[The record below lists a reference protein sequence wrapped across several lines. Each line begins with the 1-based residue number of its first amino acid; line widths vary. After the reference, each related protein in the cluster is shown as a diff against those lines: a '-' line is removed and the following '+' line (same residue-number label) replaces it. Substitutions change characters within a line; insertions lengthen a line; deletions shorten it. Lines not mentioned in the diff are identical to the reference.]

1 MTLFTKFYRVAWLV
15 LIVLLIFL
23 DRNNPY
29 WVGSSIFLLL
39 ILAAI
44 AVLRALQS
52 RQEWREIIEEEN
64 LDKDIP

>member
-29 WVGSSIFLLL
+29 WVGGSIFLLL

-44 AVLRALQS
+44 AVLRALQT
-52 RQEWREIIEEEN
+52 RKEWREIIEEES

>member
-1 MTLFTKFYRVAWLV
+1 MTLFTKIYRLAWLV

-23 DRNNPY
+23 DRTNPY
-29 WVGSSIFLLL
+29 WVGGSIILLL

-44 AVLRALQS
+44 SVLRALQS
-52 RQEWREIIEEEN
+52 RQEWREIIKGES

>member
-1 MTLFTKFYRVAWLV
+1 MV

-23 DRNNPY
+23 DKTNPY
-29 WVGSSIFLLL
+29 WVGVSIILLL

-44 AVLRALQS
+44 AVLRALES
-52 RQEWREIIEEEN
+52 RKEWREIIEEEN

>member
-1 MTLFTKFYRVAWLV
+1 MTLFTKIYRLAWLV

-23 DRNNPY
+23 DRTNAY
-29 WVGSSIFLLL
+29 WVGCSIFLLL

-52 RQEWREIIEEEN
+52 RKEWREIIEEEN

>member
-1 MTLFTKFYRVAWLV
+1 MALFTKIYRLAWLV
-15 LIVLLIFL
+15 LIVLLIFM
-23 DRNNPY
+23 DRTNLY
-29 WVGSSIFLLL
+29 WVGGSIFLLL

-52 RQEWREIIEEEN
+52 RQEWREIIKEEN

>member
-29 WVGSSIFLLL
+29 WVGGSIFLLL

-52 RQEWREIIEEEN
+52 RQEWRDIIEEEN

>member
-1 MTLFTKFYRVAWLV
+1 MTFFIKIYRLAWLV

-23 DRNNPY
+23 DRTNPY
-29 WVGSSIFLLL
+29 WVGGSIILLL

-44 AVLRALQS
+44 VVLRALQS
-52 RQEWREIIEEEN
+52 RQEWREIIEEKN

>member
-1 MTLFTKFYRVAWLV
+1 MTLFTKFYRLAWLV

-23 DRNNPY
+23 DRTNPY
-29 WVGSSIFLLL
+29 WVGFSIILLL

-44 AVLRALQS
+44 AVLRALES
-52 RQEWREIIEEEN
+52 RKEWREIIEEES

>member
-29 WVGSSIFLLL
+29 WVGGSIFLLL
-39 ILAAI
+39 ILTAI

-52 RQEWREIIEEEN
+52 RKEWREIIEEEN
-64 LDKDIP
+64 LDQDIP

>member
-29 WVGSSIFLLL
+29 WVGGSIFLLL

-44 AVLRALQS
+44 AVLRALES
-52 RQEWREIIEEEN
+52 RKEWREIIEEEN

>member
-1 MTLFTKFYRVAWLV
+1 MTLFTKIYRLAWLV

-23 DRNNPY
+23 DRTNPY
-29 WVGSSIFLLL
+29 WVGGSIILLL

-44 AVLRALQS
+44 AVLRTLQS
-52 RQEWREIIEEEN
+52 RKEWREIIEEEN

>member
-1 MTLFTKFYRVAWLV
+1 MTLFTKFYRVAWLG

-29 WVGSSIFLLL
+29 WVGGSIFLLL

-44 AVLRALQS
+44 AVLRALQT
-52 RQEWREIIEEEN
+52 RKEWREIIEEES

>member
-1 MTLFTKFYRVAWLV
+1 MALFTKFYRVAWLV

-29 WVGSSIFLLL
+29 WVGGSIFLLL

>member
-29 WVGSSIFLLL
+29 WVGGSIFLLL

-44 AVLRALQS
+44 AVLRALQT
-52 RQEWREIIEEEN
+52 RKEWREIIEEEN

>member
-1 MTLFTKFYRVAWLV
+1 VTLFTKFYRLAWLV

-23 DRNNPY
+23 DRTNPY
-29 WVGSSIFLLL
+29 WVGFSIILLL

-44 AVLRALQS
+44 AVLRALES
-52 RQEWREIIEEEN
+52 RKEWREIIEEEN

>member
-1 MTLFTKFYRVAWLV
+1 MALFTKIYRLAWLV

-23 DRNNPY
+23 DRTNLY
-29 WVGSSIFLLL
+29 WVGGSIFLLL

-44 AVLRALQS
+44 AVLRTLQS
-52 RQEWREIIEEEN
+52 RKEWREIIEEEN

>member
-1 MTLFTKFYRVAWLV
+1 MTLFTKFYRLAWLV

-23 DRNNPY
+23 DRTNPY
-29 WVGSSIFLLL
+29 WVGFSIILLL

-44 AVLRALQS
+44 SVLRALES
-52 RQEWREIIEEEN
+52 RKEWREIIEEEN

>member
-29 WVGSSIFLLL
+29 WVGGSIFLLL

-44 AVLRALQS
+44 SVLRALQT
-52 RQEWREIIEEEN
+52 RKEWREIIEEES

>member
-1 MTLFTKFYRVAWLV
+1 MTLFTKIYRLAWLV

-23 DRNNPY
+23 DRTNLY
-29 WVGSSIFLLL
+29 WVGGSIFLLL

-52 RQEWREIIEEEN
+52 RQEWREIIEEES

>member
-1 MTLFTKFYRVAWLV
+1 MTLFTKFYRLAWLV

-23 DRNNPY
+23 DRTNPY
-29 WVGSSIFLLL
+29 WVGFSIILLL

-44 AVLRALQS
+44 AVLRALES
-52 RQEWREIIEEEN
+52 RKEWREIIEGEN

>member
-1 MTLFTKFYRVAWLV
+1 MTLFTKFYRLAWLG

-23 DRNNPY
+23 DKTNPY
-29 WVGSSIFLLL
+29 WVGFSIILLL

-44 AVLRALQS
+44 AVLRALES
-52 RQEWREIIEEEN
+52 RKEWREIIEEEN

>member
-1 MTLFTKFYRVAWLV
+1 MTLFTKFYREAWLV

-29 WVGSSIFLLL
+29 WVGGSIFLLL

-44 AVLRALQS
+44 AVLRALQT
-52 RQEWREIIEEEN
+52 RKEWREIIEEEN

>member
-1 MTLFTKFYRVAWLV
+1 MALFTKIYRLAWLV

-23 DRNNPY
+23 DRTNLY
-29 WVGSSIFLLL
+29 WVGGSIFLLL

>member
-29 WVGSSIFLLL
+29 WVGGSIFLLL

-44 AVLRALQS
+44 AVLRALES
-52 RQEWREIIEEEN
+52 RKEWREIIEEEK

>member
-1 MTLFTKFYRVAWLV
+1 MILFTKIYRLAWLV

-23 DRNNPY
+23 DRTNPY
-29 WVGSSIFLLL
+29 WIGGSIFLLL

-44 AVLRALQS
+44 AVLRALES
-52 RQEWREIIEEEN
+52 RKEWREIIEEEN

>member
-23 DRNNPY
+23 DRSNLY
-29 WVGSSIFLLL
+29 WVGGSIFLLL

-44 AVLRALQS
+44 AVLRALQT
-52 RQEWREIIEEEN
+52 RKEWREIIEEES

>member
-1 MTLFTKFYRVAWLV
+1 MTLFTKIYRLSWLV

-23 DRNNPY
+23 DRTNPY
-29 WVGSSIFLLL
+29 WVGFSIILLL

-64 LDKDIP
+64 LDTDIP

>member
-1 MTLFTKFYRVAWLV
+1 MALFTKIYRLAWLV
-15 LIVLLIFL
+15 LIVLLIFM
-23 DRNNPY
+23 DRTNLY
-29 WVGSSIFLLL
+29 WVGGSIFLLL

-52 RQEWREIIEEEN
+52 RKEWREIIEEEN

>member
-1 MTLFTKFYRVAWLV
+1 MTIFIKIYRLAWLV

-23 DRNNPY
+23 DRTNPY
-29 WVGSSIFLLL
+29 WVGGSIFLLL
-39 ILAAI
+39 NLAAI